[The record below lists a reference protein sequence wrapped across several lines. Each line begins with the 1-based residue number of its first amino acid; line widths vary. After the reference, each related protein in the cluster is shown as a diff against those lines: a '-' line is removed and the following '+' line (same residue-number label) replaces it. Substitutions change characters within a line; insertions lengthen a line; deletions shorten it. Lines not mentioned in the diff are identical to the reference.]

1 MKFIKKMDP
10 YEQTQR
16 FGVWLVVA
24 FVCSVLFFCFKDGI
38 SGNDFW
44 WHVKVG
50 EYICQTHTVPTQDI
64 FSWIGMEYGIQWT
77 AHEWLADVVF
87 YGIYAWSGE
96 AGIYLFSILMAGVLL
111 ACLMVEV
118 RQYFSRNLFICGLY
132 FSLLAVV
139 FSLFF
144 YGRPHVFSYFFL
156 FIELKLLFRFTD
168 DPSSKGVY
176 GIPLLTVLWSNLH
189 GGSSNLGYLLCLV
202 FLVCGL
208 CGFSWERL
216 VAVRYSRAQTLKLGL
231 VTLAA
236 AGAVFVNPVGWRVF
250 LYPYQSFGDAL
261 SMRMISE
268 WQPPDAKSIGN
279 LLLYFLPIALMT
291 ILLMISKKPIRLI
304 DLAVMGVFLL
314 LFFRSAR
321 FIILWYIATPFYAFS
336 YIPHS
341 PLKPITK
348 IVEKVAVVTAICAL
362 VGLTCY
368 GGIQAAITAGQKPIS
383 VVLDDE
389 MIEVVQQEAPQRL
402 FNDYNAGESLIFN
415 DIPVFF
421 DARADLY
428 AQRHIMEDG
437 ISLMFLEQTRTDCV
451 LGSFRAD
458 ALIEQYEFDGFLIL
472 KSRPLYV
479 YLTER
484 PDEYVCVY
492 QDDTAAYF
500 KPIIV

>member
-1 MKFIKKMDP
+1 MKCIKKMNHP
-10 YEQTQR
+10 EQTQR
-16 FGVWLVVA
+16 LGVWLVVA
-24 FVCSVLFFCFKDGI
+24 FICSVLIFCFKDGI

-64 FSWIGMEYGIQWT
+64 FSWIGTEYGIQWT

-87 YGIYAWSGE
+87 YGIYAFLGE
-96 AGIYLFSILMAGVLL
+96 AGIYLLSVLMAGGLL
-111 ACLMVEV
+111 AWMMVEF
-118 RQYFSRNLFICGLY
+118 RQYFSRNLLICGVY

-156 FIELKLLFRFTD
+156 FIELKLLFRFAD
-168 DPSSKGVY
+168 NPSSKGIYWV
-176 GIPLLTVLWSNLH
+176 PVLAVLWSNLH
-189 GGSSNLGYLLCLV
+189 GGSSNLSYLLCLV
-202 FLVCGL
+202 FLACGI
-208 CGFSWERL
+208 CAFSWERL
-216 VAVRYSRAQTLKLGL
+216 ESARYSRGQALKLGL
-231 VTLAA
+231 VTLTT

-291 ILLMISKKPIRLI
+291 ILVMTSKKPIRLV

-336 YIPHS
+336 YIPLS

-348 IVEKVAVVTAICAL
+348 IAEKIVVVAAICAL
-362 VGLTCY
+362 VGITCY
-368 GGIQAAITAGQKPIS
+368 GGIRTAITAGEKPIS
-383 VVLDDE
+383 VVLQDD
-389 MIEVVQQEAPQRL
+389 MIEVVRKDAPQRL
-402 FNDYNAGESLIFN
+402 FNDYNAGETLIFN
-415 DIPVFF
+415 NIPVFF

-428 AQRHIMEDG
+428 AQQHIMEDG
-437 ISLMFLEQTRTDCV
+437 ISLMFLEQTRSDGA

-458 ALIEQYEFDGFLIL
+458 ALIKQYDFDGFLIL

-479 YLTER
+479 YLVER
-484 PDEYVCVY
+484 PDEYVCIY

-500 KPIIV
+500 KPITQ

>member
-1 MKFIKKMDP
+1 MKCIKKTNHP
-10 YEQTQR
+10 EQTQR
-16 FGVWLVVA
+16 LGVWLVVA
-24 FVCSVLFFCFKDGI
+24 FICSVLIFCFKDGI

-64 FSWIGMEYGIQWT
+64 FSWIGTEYGIQWT

-87 YGIYAWSGE
+87 YGIYAFLGE
-96 AGIYLFSILMAGVLL
+96 AGIYLLSVLMAGGLL
-111 ACLMVEV
+111 AWMMVEF
-118 RQYFSRNLFICGLY
+118 RQYFSRNLLICGVY

-156 FIELKLLFRFTD
+156 FIELKLLFRFAD
-168 DPSSKGVY
+168 NPFSKGIY
-176 GIPLLTVLWSNLH
+176 WIPVLTVLWSNLH
-189 GGSSNLGYLLCLV
+189 GGSSNLSYLLCLV
-202 FLVCGL
+202 FLACGI

-216 VAVRYSRAQTLKLGL
+216 ESARYSRGQALKLGL
-231 VTLAA
+231 VTLTT

-261 SMRMISE
+261 SMQMISE

-291 ILLMISKKPIRLI
+291 ILVMTSKKPIRLV

-336 YIPHS
+336 YVPHS

-348 IVEKVAVVTAICAL
+348 IVEKIVVVAAICAL
-362 VGLTCY
+362 VGITCY
-368 GGIQAAITAGQKPIS
+368 GGIRTGITAGEKPIS
-383 VVLDDE
+383 VVLEDD
-389 MIEVVQQEAPQRL
+389 MIAVIREDAPQRL

-428 AQRHIMEDG
+428 AQEHIMEDG
-437 ISLMFLEQTRTDCV
+437 ISLMFLEQTRTDSE

-458 ALIEQYEFDGFLIL
+458 TLIQQYDFDGFLIL

-479 YLTER
+479 YLAER
-484 PDEYVCVY
+484 SDEYECIY
-492 QDDTAAYF
+492 QDDIAAYF
-500 KPIIV
+500 KLITL

>member
-1 MKFIKKMDP
+1 MKCIKKTNHP
-10 YEQTQR
+10 EQTQR
-16 FGVWLVVA
+16 LGVWLVVA
-24 FVCSVLFFCFKDGI
+24 FICSVLIFCFKDGI

-50 EYICQTHTVPTQDI
+50 EYICQTRTVPTQDI
-64 FSWIGMEYGIQWT
+64 FSWIGTEYGIQWT

-87 YGIYAWSGE
+87 YCVYAALGE
-96 AGIYLFSILMAGVLL
+96 AGIYLLSVLMAGGLL
-111 ACLMVEV
+111 AWMMVEF
-118 RQYFSRNLFICGLY
+118 RQYFSRNLLICGLY

-156 FIELKLLFRFTD
+156 FIELKLLFRFAD
-168 DPSSKGVY
+168 NPSSKGIY
-176 GIPLLTVLWSNLH
+176 WIPVLTVLWSNLH
-189 GGSSNLGYLLCLV
+189 GGSSNLSYLLCLV
-202 FLVCGL
+202 FLACGL
-208 CGFSWERL
+208 CAFSWERL
-216 VAVRYSRAQTLKLGL
+216 ESARYSRGQALKLGL
-231 VTLAA
+231 VTLTT

-291 ILLMISKKPIRLI
+291 ILVMTSHKPIRLV

-336 YIPHS
+336 YVPHS

-348 IVEKVAVVTAICAL
+348 IVEKIVVVAAICAL
-362 VGLTCY
+362 VGITCY
-368 GGIQAAITAGQKPIS
+368 GGIRTVITAGEKPIS
-383 VVLDDE
+383 VVLEDD
-389 MIEVVQQEAPQRL
+389 MIAVIREDAPQRL

-428 AQRHIMEDG
+428 AQEHIMEDG
-437 ISLMFLEQTRTDCV
+437 ISLMFLEQTRTDSE

-458 ALIEQYEFDGFLIL
+458 TLIQQYDFDGFLIL

-479 YLTER
+479 YLAER
-484 PDEYVCVY
+484 SDEYECIY
-492 QDDTAAYF
+492 QDDIAAYF
-500 KPIIV
+500 KPITL